1 MIRPAHDNDG
11 TSGTLSERHDDND
24 GTSGTMRSGT
34 MRSGTMRSGTMRRL
48 PELTGLPGPFRPIPE
63 PHQIPPVGEDQQ
75 RDNPERKVHIR
86 PWPRHQDGRE

>member
-1 MIRPAHDNDG
+1 MVRPAHDNDG
-11 TSGTLSERHDDND
+11 TSGTLSVSERHDDND

-34 MRSGTMRSGTMRRL
+34 VRRL

-63 PHQIPPVGEDQQ
+63 PHQIPPVSEDQQ